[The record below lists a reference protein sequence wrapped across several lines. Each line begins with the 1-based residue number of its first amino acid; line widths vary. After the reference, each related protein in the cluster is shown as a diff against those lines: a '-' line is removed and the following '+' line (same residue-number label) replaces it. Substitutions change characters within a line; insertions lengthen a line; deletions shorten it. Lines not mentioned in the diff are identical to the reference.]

1 MPTSAVVLETRSMKQ
16 AAGKGHLKR
25 EGKEE
30 ISPELRGDWRWQ
42 LRNRMRTVD
51 ELAGALA
58 IRRRERRDLAAVAK
72 TYRVAATPYY
82 ASLIQAGD
90 PRDPVRLQCLP
101 DPREIA
107 APNGVEDPLE
117 EQAHSPVPGL
127 IQRFRDRCLVI
138 VTNRCAVYCRHCNRK
153 RLWRERDKLLT
164 AKELAAVAGYI
175 EKHPAL
181 REVILSGGD
190 PLTLSDGRLERIL
203 SRLRAIDH
211 VEILRIGSR
220 IPVVLPMRVTE
231 RLCGMLRRFRPLWF
245 LTQFNHPREI
255 TPDAAAACQMLLEA
269 GIPVLNQSVLLRG
282 INDDFGTMRDLLH
295 GLERISVKPYYLFQ
309 CEPARGVGH
318 FRVDIWDGMR
328 IMEKLW
334 KTTSGLCLPRYV
346 VDMPGTKGKVP
357 LQPVSFL

>member
-1 MPTSAVVLETRSMKQ
+1 MKHVT
-16 AAGKGHLKR
+16 GKGQLKR
-25 EGKEE
+25 GRKKE
-30 ISPELRGDWRWQ
+30 ISPELWGDWRWQ
-42 LRNRMRTVD
+42 FRNRMRTVD
-51 ELAGALA
+51 ELTGPLA

-72 TYRVAATPYY
+72 TYRAAATPYY
-82 ASLIQAGD
+82 FSMLDAGD
-90 PRDPVRLQCLP
+90 PFDPIRLQCIP
-101 DPREIA
+101 DIREIA
-107 APNGVEDPLE
+107 SVDGADDPLE

-153 RLWRERDKLLT
+153 RLWREREKLLT

-175 EKHPAL
+175 EKRTAL

-203 SRLRAIDH
+203 SRLRAIEH

-255 TPDAAAACQMLLEA
+255 TAEAATACQMLLEA
-269 GIPVLNQSVLLRG
+269 GIPVLNQSVLLKG
-282 INDDFGTMRDLLH
+282 INDDVRTMRDLLY

-309 CEPARGVGH
+309 CEPAKGVSH
-318 FRVDIWDGMR
+318 FRVDIWNGMR

-346 VDMPGTKGKVP
+346 ADMPGTKGKVP